1 MAGTVRARKEGA
13 LGWIEF
19 DHPER
24 RNAISA
30 EMWRQIPVAA
40 SDLDDD
46 PEVRVVIL
54 RGSGDVAFAAGADIS
69 EFAGKNSDDVREFFG
84 DNAWEAVWGLS
95 KPTIAMVDGFA
106 LGGGTELALAC
117 DLRVASTR
125 AKFGQPEINLGLIP
139 GGGGTQRLCRLLGYG
154 KAMEMT
160 LTGEMV
166 GADEALRIGLVNKVV
181 EPGDLEGAALELAEN
196 IARKSPYTV
205 KVAKR
210 AVRAALDLPF
220 TEGVLAERSEFV
232 ALFDTEDKEIGVSA
246 FLERKDAEWVG
257 R

>member
-69 EFAGKNSDDVREFFG
+69 EFGKNRTGESAQEYDRE
-84 DNAWEAVWGLS
+84 NAR
-95 KPTIAMVDGFA
+95 AM
-106 LGGGTELALAC
+106 EALADIRKPVHRGDPRLLC
-117 DLRVASTR
+117 RGGLCHRADGRPSVRGRRRDFWCSGGAPGTRIRFRRHRDARRYGGASRREGDLLHGSPFRR
-125 AKFGQPEINLGLIP
+125 P
-139 GGGGTQRLCRLLGYG
+139 GGACD
-154 KAMEMT
+154 
-160 LTGEMV
+160 
-166 GADEALRIGLVNKVV
+166 GARQSTFFRSPNSTTAS
-181 EPGDLEGAALELAEN
+181 
-196 IARKSPYTV
+196 ARS
-205 KVAKR
+205 
-210 AVRAALDLPF
+210 
-220 TEGVLAERSEFV
+220 RS
-232 ALFDTEDKEIGVSA
+232 
-246 FLERKDAEWVG
+246 
-257 R
+257 